1 METNLL
7 TALLIVF
14 ILSTVLFV
22 TLFIIV
28 NKRNQTSLNALKDSI
43 NKYNELY
50 SLYSENNKLLRSY
63 EITVDNYQNMITTVS
78 DELPKKHDA
87 KSFAMKLA
95 DELAPYF
102 IIDDENNKVSISI
115 YKGTA

>member
-1 METNLL
+1 MGTNLL
-7 TALLIVF
+7 TALFIVF
-14 ILSTVLFV
+14 FLFTVLFV
-22 TLFIIV
+22 ILFIIV
-28 NKRNQTSLNALKDSI
+28 SKRNQTSLNALKDSI

-102 IIDDENNKVSISI
+102 IIDDENNKVSINI
-115 YKGTA
+115 YRGTA